1 MDLIY
6 RFDPF
11 QPVATSPVQDA
22 EAALAALR
30 DGNRRFADIVARMQA
45 RFLGGGA
52 GEPLVIPMCPV
63 SLGLPIAPG
72 MAPRQAPFGLVLG
85 CSDARVPTEA
95 IFDQSFNDLFVVRI
109 AGNVLGTECV
119 GSIDYA
125 VRNLGESLKVA
136 VVLGHSGCGAVS
148 AAVAGHEAPS
158 DYVDIAFSHALRSL
172 VDRIQIAVRG
182 AAKALRQVAG
192 KDVQHSP
199 GYRRALVEVAVYLN
213 AAVTAYDFA
222 REIRGLEK
230 ANLRVVYSVCDLGD
244 LRVRA
249 LPDASAGTAGEPVT
263 FADAPE
269 RAEDFVELAA
279 RISERVVARGAL
291 EEVGASSVG

>member
-1 MDLIY
+1 MDVIY

-11 QPVATSPVQDA
+11 QPLVSSAVPDA
-22 EAALAALR
+22 ETALASLR
-30 DGNRRFADIVARMQA
+30 EGNERFAGIVARMQA
-45 RFLGGGA
+45 RMLGGAA
-52 GEPLVIPMCPV
+52 GEPLVIPVCPM
-63 SLGLPIAPG
+63 SLGLPLAAG
-72 MAPRQAPFGLVLG
+72 MALNQAPFGLVLG

-125 VRNLGESLKVA
+125 VRHLATSLKVA

-148 AAVAGHEAPS
+148 AAVAGHETPEE
-158 DYVDIAFSHALRSL
+158 YVDIAFSHALRSL

-192 KDVQHSP
+192 SDVAKRP
-199 GYRRALVEVAVYLN
+199 EYRDALVSVAVYLN
-213 AAVTAYDFA
+213 AAVTAYDLQ

-230 ANLRVVYSVCDLGD
+230 MNLRVVYGVCDIGD
-244 LRVRA
+244 FRVRA
-249 LPDASAGTAGEPVT
+249 LPDALAASASVAQTT

-269 RAEDFVELAA
+269 RAEDFIVLAA
-279 RISERVVARGAL
+279 QVAERVVARGIS
-291 EEVGASSVG
+291 G

>member
-11 QPVATSPVQDA
+11 QPVASSPVGDA

-30 DGNRRFADIVARMQA
+30 DGNERFADIVARMQA
-45 RFLGGGA
+45 RILGGAA

-72 MAPRQAPFGLVLG
+72 MAPSQAPFGLVLG

-125 VRNLGESLKVA
+125 VRHLGASLKVA

-192 KDVQHSP
+192 HDVRHSP

-213 AAVTAYDFA
+213 AAVTAYDLS
-222 REIRGLEK
+222 REIRGLERQK
-230 ANLRVVYSVCDLGD
+230 LRVVYSVCDLGD
-244 LRVRA
+244 LRARA
-249 LPDASAGTAGEPVT
+249 LPDASGRDAAGRVT
-263 FADAPE
+263 FADAPD
-269 RAEDFVELAA
+269 RAEDFSKLADTIA
-279 RISERVVARGAL
+279 ERVVARGVL
-291 EEVGASSVG
+291 EEIGSSSVG